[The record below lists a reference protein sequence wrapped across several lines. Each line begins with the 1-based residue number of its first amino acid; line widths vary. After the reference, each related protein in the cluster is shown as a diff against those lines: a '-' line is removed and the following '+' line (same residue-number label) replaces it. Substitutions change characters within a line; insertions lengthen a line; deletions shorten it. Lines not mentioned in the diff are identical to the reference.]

1 LAASPPLEVTGLLIT
16 YLCMTQ
22 SESSIANSAE
32 LPGFYFDTEKN
43 RYFPIPK
50 KGAAAGKGIPAD
62 GKRPQ
67 VCACTS
73 LGIMTV
79 TCVHAPH
86 LGLPSMP
93 NGGMHD
99 SHHKRVPSATRMD
112 FDPIVDD
119 VLLST
124 MSFLQIPLVTG
135 WERNHLS
142 PPLSVLS
149 KVAFRSVCRDKV
161 PGGHKKESP
170 EKARAVQT
178 VCEVWPAG
186 SGANMFAQ
194 GLRSWKQIP
203 SFQVTCEE
211 SQDAASSQLVKPAL
225 LASQYS
231 LLKRRELS
239 GAFLHDAHASSGRRF
254 TTKSWEASFRDYT
267 VSCWFFT
274 SVPSGSSF
282 F

>member
-1 LAASPPLEVTGLLIT
+1 
-16 YLCMTQ
+16 MTQ

-43 RYFPIPK
+43 RYFPISK

-67 VCACTS
+67 VCACAS
-73 LGIMTV
+73 LGIMTA

-93 NGGMHD
+93 YGGMHD
-99 SHHKRVPSATRMD
+99 AHHKRVPSATRMD

-119 VLLST
+119 VLLSS
-124 MSFLQIPLVTG
+124 MSFLQIICVTG
-135 WERNHLS
+135 WERIFRS

-149 KVAFRSVCRDKV
+149 KVALESFCGDKV
-161 PGGHKKESP
+161 PGCPVIPTFWK
-170 EKARAVQT
+170 KARAVRT

-186 SGANMFAQ
+186 TGANMFAQ

-211 SQDAASSQLVKPAL
+211 SQGAASSQLVKPAL
-225 LASQYS
+225 PASQYS
-231 LLKRRELS
+231 LLKRWELS

-254 TTKSWEASFRDYT
+254 TTRSWEASFRDYM
-267 VSCWFFT
+267 VSCSFLT
-274 SVPSGSSF
+274 SVPPGSSF